1 MNLFIIKL
9 NYHKSLEKVDA
20 LIPQHVQFLDKYY
33 ANGSFLA
40 SGRQVPRVGGIIL
53 ARAGSRDAVEDLIK
67 EDPFYINDIATYDIT
82 EFLPTKYADSFAVIM
97 DLLDE

>member
-1 MNLFIIKL
+1 
-9 NYHKSLEKVDA
+9 
-20 LIPQHVQFLDKYY
+20 
-33 ANGSFLA
+33 
-40 SGRQVPRVGGIIL
+40 VGGIIL
-53 ARAGSRDAVEDLIK
+53 ARAGSRDAVEDFIK